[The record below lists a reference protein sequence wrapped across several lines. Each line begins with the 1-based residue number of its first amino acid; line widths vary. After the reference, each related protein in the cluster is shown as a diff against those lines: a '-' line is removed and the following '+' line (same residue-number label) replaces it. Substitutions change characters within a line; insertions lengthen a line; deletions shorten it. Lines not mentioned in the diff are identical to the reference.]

1 MIRELDL
8 QTLWRELEEYNK
20 ELEKENKSLQEVW
33 IKMAELKKEADKDA
47 QEMMRRP
54 ELQFLP
60 ADSIVSLNVG
70 GQLFETTVDILTRD
84 PYSILAACC
93 RVKPLFKTHTDG
105 KTYYFDRDWW
115 IFRHILSYL
124 RSNILPNELE
134 TLKEMYKEA
143 SFYRLES
150 LQRSIEEIPVSEIS
164 NMSPHYG
171 TATSSQNLGMSGT
184 FGRK

>member
-60 ADSIVSLNVG
+60 ADSVVSLNVG

-93 RVKPLFKTHTDG
+93 RVKPLFKTHLVPKYWG
-105 KTYYFDRDWW
+105 CDW
-115 IFRHILSYL
+115 
-124 RSNILPNELE
+124 
-134 TLKEMYKEA
+134 
-143 SFYRLES
+143 
-150 LQRSIEEIPVSEIS
+150 
-164 NMSPHYG
+164 
-171 TATSSQNLGMSGT
+171 
-184 FGRK
+184 